1 MTVSFDPHS
10 PAGVRP
16 ACGTMPH
23 PLESCLH
30 SVESAFGLVA
40 GVSAEGLEA
49 EALAGLLAR
58 SQRVVAQSQ
67 ALLFKLTSAADRAK
81 TAKTQGS
88 ASTADLLSSNLGG
101 DRADSARNVRTA
113 NAIHKTLTQT
123 AMEKGLITLAQ
134 AEVIVRTLSGLPS
147 NVTVTQRLGCEEALI
162 EAAQKLTLKDLRRR
176 ADRIGDIFAPD
187 KATADKLEQQT
198 LVERERA
205 ARAKTT
211 FWMLDQKD
219 GTFKGGFVIPEMH
232 ADMLKTMLDAI
243 AAPRRDHLRQD
254 QLDAF
259 GDLTWPRRQ
268 GLAFL
273 ELLEHTPVDHL
284 PAGSTTLTVNFD
296 HDQLLEG
303 IGAATL
309 STGTRVSINEVRRI
323 ACEANLI
330 PMVFNGESLPLNMGR
345 GKRLFTRHQ
354 RLAIANRD
362 GGCTFPGCDRPPN
375 WCEIHHANC
384 SWAQGGE
391 TNLCDGVLLCNL
403 HHHVIHEQSIHD
415 DGWAIRFAAD
425 GHPEYLPPK
434 SIDFRQKPRRN
445 HRWSAKQGA
454 A

>member
-1 MTVSFDPHS
+1 MQPLS
-10 PAGVRP
+10 PA
-16 ACGTMPH
+16 PH
-23 PLESCLH
+23 PLEACVH
-30 SVESAFGLVA
+30 SVECAFATVT
-40 GVSAEGLEA
+40 GVGAEGLES

-101 DRADSARNVRTA
+101 DRADAARNVRTA
-113 NAIHKTLTQT
+113 NAIDKTLTQA

-134 AEVIVRTLSGLPS
+134 AEVIVRTLTGLPS
-147 NVTVTQRLGCEEALI
+147 TVTLTQRLGCEEALI
-162 EAAQKLTLKDLRRR
+162 EAGQKLTLKDLRRR

-187 KATADKLEQQT
+187 KESADKLEQQT
-198 LVERERA
+198 LAERERA
-205 ARAKTT
+205 ALAKTT
-211 FWMLDQKD
+211 FWMIDQKD
-219 GTFKGGFVIPEMH
+219 GTFKGGFVIPEMY
-232 ADMLKTMLDAI
+232 ADNLKTVIDAI

-254 QLDAF
+254 QIDAF
-259 GDLTWPRRQ
+259 GDLTWPHRQ

-273 ELLEHTPVDHL
+273 ELLEHTPTDHL

-296 HDQLLEG
+296 HNQLVSG

-309 STGTRVSINEVRRI
+309 STGTRISINEVRRI

-345 GKRLFTRHQ
+345 SKRLFTRHQ
-354 RLAIANRD
+354 RIAIANRD

-375 WCEIHHANC
+375 WCEIHHAN
-384 SWAQGGE
+384 SPWAHGGK
-391 TNLCDGVLLCNL
+391 TNLHDGVLVCNL

-415 DGWAIRFAAD
+415 DGWAIRFTAD
-425 GHPEYLPPK
+425 GHPEYIPPK
-434 SIDFRQKPRRN
+434 SVDFRQEPRRN
-445 HRWSAKQGA
+445 HRWNAKQEA